1 MQPEYLIVLFSKY
14 SSVCQSLLEL
24 YDEQSMNTIKFIC
37 IDHSTIRKRVLEDK
51 ILQVKQVPCV
61 LFVYPQN
68 RIEKFEGSNV
78 TKWLSEKLLQLQPQ
92 QQPQPFVPQSQ
103 QPQPQLVQKTQQQPF
118 VPQTQT
124 QQPQMTEE
132 VAEPFVTS
140 IEDLTGEED
149 DEFVKQSVSGSSVID
164 NIVNNSVNKSVKK
177 QKSIVERAAEMAAM
191 REGAD
196 KPAHL
201 QMQEQQHR
209 QLDAAIN
216 GSYQSV

>member
-24 YDEQSMNTIKFIC
+24 YDEQSMNTIKFVC
-37 IDHSTIRKRVLEDK
+37 IDHSSIRKRVLEDK
-51 ILQVKQVPCV
+51 ILQIKQVPCV

-68 RIEKFEGSNV
+68 RIEKFEGANV

-92 QQPQPFVPQSQ
+92 SATQQFV
-103 QPQPQLVQKTQQQPF
+103 QPQPQSFVPKQPSPPIVQQQQKT
-118 VPQTQT
+118 
-124 QQPQMTEE
+124 TEE
-132 VAEPFVTS
+132 VDEPSVTS

-149 DEFVKQSVSGSSVID
+149 DEFVKQSASGSSLID

-216 GSYQSV
+216 GTYQSV